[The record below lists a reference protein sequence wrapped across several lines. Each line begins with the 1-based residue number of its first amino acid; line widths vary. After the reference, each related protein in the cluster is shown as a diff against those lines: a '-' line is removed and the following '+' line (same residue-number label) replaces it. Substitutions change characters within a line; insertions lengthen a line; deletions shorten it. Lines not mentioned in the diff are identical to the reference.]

1 MRRGYGALQR
11 RLLAILNTEDRVF
24 ETYTLVADAFDVKA
38 DEDGLR
44 LISTAQMSAAR
55 RALRGLVRDGAAIE
69 LRAALPE
76 HTPPLVRQ
84 AHRAIARDPVQ
95 AGSDRSPDTPRSG
108 R

>member
-1 MRRGYGALQR
+1 MKRGYGTLQR
-11 RLLAILNTEDRVF
+11 RLLAILNAKDRVF
-24 ETYTLVADAFDVKA
+24 ETYTLVAAAFDVKA
-38 DEDGLR
+38 NEDGLR

-55 RALRGLVRDGAAIE
+55 RALRGLVRDGAA
-69 LRAALPE
+69 
-76 HTPPLVRQ
+76 LVRQ